1 VTRRIF
7 LTIVATTAL
16 AVVLFGV
23 PMAIVV
29 NRRVHDDAVIELQ
42 RAAFDRA
49 AVVSPSEINSGHVE
63 LPPTESAIDVAI
75 YDSNGTKVGGAGPA
89 TADQLVAAA
98 AKGGVHDGV
107 VGSERVIA
115 VPLQGEDGSGGV
127 VRAAEPRSE
136 VRQRELMTWLA
147 MAGVGVLAVAVAAGA
162 GALLARRLTRP
173 VRRLRDASVRLGE
186 GDFTVVAPPS
196 GVAELDDVGGA
207 LTATARRLG
216 ATIER
221 ERTFAADASHQ
232 LRTPL
237 ASLRLALENELTSP
251 RADPRL
257 ALHEALA
264 DVDRLDATVTN
275 LLALAREPIPPR
287 NPVAVEALVEGAE
300 SRWRH
305 VLAANGRALQVDV
318 EPGTAP
324 VVVSAAAVSTVLDV
338 LLDNALHHGAGVVTL
353 SGAPAPRDG
362 VVLIV
367 GDEGEVTLPDGT
379 LFAPRA
385 ADGRQHGIG
394 LALAR
399 SLAEAEGLR
408 LLLARRR
415 PTAFEL
421 VLPGA
426 S

>member
-1 VTRRIF
+1 MTRRIF

-49 AVVSPSEINSGHVE
+49 AAVSPSSINSGHVE
-63 LPPTESAIDVAI
+63 LPPTGSAIAVGI
-75 YDSNGTKVGGAGPA
+75 YDSDGTKVGGAGPA
-89 TADQLVAAA
+89 SADELVAAA
-98 AKGGVHDGV
+98 AQGGIHDGI

-115 VPLQGEDGSGGV
+115 VPLPGEDGPGGV

-136 VRQRELMTWLA
+136 VRMRELKTWLA

-257 ALHEALA
+257 ALREALA
-264 DVDRLDATVTN
+264 DVDRLDATVTD
-275 LLALAREPIPPR
+275 LLALAREPLPPR

-300 SRWRH
+300 TRWRH
-305 VLAANGRALQVDV
+305 VLAANGRTLQVDV
-318 EPGTAP
+318 QPGTAP
-324 VVVSAAAVSTVLDV
+324 VVVSAVAVSTVLD
-338 LLDNALHHGAGVVTL
+338 
-353 SGAPAPRDG
+353 
-362 VVLIV
+362 
-367 GDEGEVTLPDGT
+367 
-379 LFAPRA
+379 
-385 ADGRQHGIG
+385 
-394 LALAR
+394 
-399 SLAEAEGLR
+399 
-408 LLLARRR
+408 
-415 PTAFEL
+415 
-421 VLPGA
+421 
-426 S
+426 